1 MNCNHKKKIQIRFGD
16 IDIMGHVNNG
26 VQLSYLDLGRL
37 DYFEQVYGQT
47 IDWNDAALLVAHLE
61 IDYLAPIL
69 LKDKIEDALYG
80 HSKKDQEGILSDLEE
95 ELIIHIE
102 KTFSEEKISQAK
114 IDFEKEINKIVHKN
128 ILEKEKRL
136 ANRGPR
142 RYTGFNNSYLRRSWR
157 RTDA

>member
-47 IDWNDAALLVAHLE
+47 IDWNDAALIVAHLE

-69 LKDKIEDALYG
+69 LKDKIEVHTRIHKIGNKSVGMTQSIIDAISGDIKTKTTQVMVAYN
-80 HSKKDQEGILSDLEE
+80 QELGESIAVPETL
-95 ELIIHIE
+95 
-102 KTFSEEKISQAK
+102 KIRIRA
-114 IDFEKEINKIVHKN
+114 FEGVVTE
-128 ILEKEKRL
+128 
-136 ANRGPR
+136 
-142 RYTGFNNSYLRRSWR
+142 
-157 RTDA
+157 